1 MNEFISPIQFD
12 KSFLTSIDFDI
23 KEGPKHFN
31 APPSLNNLSHSLEV
45 SHSRDYEDIEGMV
58 SCQCVLAVKWKVE
71 AQNEKGDYAPL
82 FRANAEIM
90 GWAKCPS
97 RDHDPKEVQEVLAAS
112 NIGFLWAALRDYF
125 DVLTGASVVGR
136 ILLPAISPYVLLED
150 DASKDEE
157 GSKS

>member
-31 APPSLNNLSHSLEV
+31 VPPSLNNLSHSLEV
-45 SHSRDYEDIEGMV
+45 SHSRNYEEEEGMV
-58 SCQCVLAVKWKVE
+58 LCQCILAVRWEVE
-71 AQNEKGDYAPL
+71 AQDEKGEYAPL

-90 GWAKCPS
+90 GWAKCLS
-97 RDHDPKEVQEVLAAS
+97 GDHDPKEVKEVLAAS
-112 NIGFLWAALRDYF
+112 NIGFLWAALRDHF

-136 ILLPAISPYVLLED
+136 IFLPAISPYALLEN
-150 DASKDEE
+150 DANED
-157 GSKS
+157 GSES